1 MLYESP
7 PPPGRK
13 WGKLLSG
20 CGIGGPTTVSEDE
33 RGRKSNIILMAHK
46 EAGGQAGLR
55 KRKEENDGLCPKGE
69 GGGDQRAYFRHP
81 LTV

>member
-1 MLYESP
+1 M
-7 PPPGRK
+7 
-13 WGKLLSG
+13 
-20 CGIGGPTTVSEDE
+20 SEDE